1 MPDQDTAEF
10 RPTPSRTAS
19 TPWVIAAVLAC
30 GVAAGAAW
38 WFWLRPAEPPAVP
51 APVVSAPA
59 ARPAPAPAPE
69 PVASAPMAEASGPQ
83 NRVEALAP
91 ADTTLPALAE
101 SDQRVTELLG
111 ELLGKDKVM
120 TYLLTDG
127 FVRRV
132 VATVDNLGRAHA
144 PSRMWPVQP
153 SPERFVVDG
162 AAGGAGAANGAA
174 NSNATAPAESNGP
187 TTVSATNAARYTPL
201 LAFAEAVPMEPAV
214 ALYARLYPLFQ
225 QAYEELGYPKRYF
238 NDRLVAV
245 LDHLLQAPEPQ
256 GPLRVKLTPVNTE
269 VTNLRPWV
277 RYEYVDPALESLS
290 SGQKIMVRMGSANEL
305 RAKALIRDLRKRVAT
320 SEVARK

>member
-10 RPTPSRTAS
+10 RPAPVRTSSA
-19 TPWVIAAVLAC
+19 PWVMAAVVAC
-30 GVAAGAAW
+30 AVAAGAAW
-38 WFWLRPAEPPAVP
+38 WFWLRPVEPLAVP
-51 APVVSAPA
+51 PPVVST
-59 ARPAPAPAPE
+59 APAPAPE

-83 NRVEALAP
+83 NLVDALAP
-91 ADTTLPALAE
+91 ADAALPALAE
-101 SDQRVTELLG
+101 SDKRVSELLG
-111 ELLGKDKVM
+111 ELLGRDKVM

-162 AAGGAGAANGAA
+162 GGDGAAAG
-174 NSNATAPAESNGP
+174 SNTPA
-187 TTVSATNAARYTPL
+187 TVSATNAARYTPL

-256 GPLRVKLTPVNTE
+256 GPLRVQLTQVNTE
-269 VTNLRPWV
+269 LTNLRPWV
-277 RYEYVDPALESLS
+277 RYEFVDPALESLS
-290 SGQKIMVRMGSANEL
+290 SGQKILVRMGPANEA

-320 SEVARK
+320 SAVARK